1 MPKKARQT
9 ETLDIKNVL
18 EADKIRE
25 LLLPHPDLLSFFEIL
40 VIMCNNRLND
50 EKVAK
55 QIDMI
60 IDEALE
66 AGKDPDLSDHSSDE
80 E

>member
-55 QIDMI
+55 KIDMI

-66 AGKDPDLSDHSSDE
+66 AGQDPELSDHESDE